1 LLRNRINWH
10 VASVLLFKTVMAA
23 SVQTSSFL
31 KRTKLNVSQ
40 IAGTK
45 VSATNSALSVSSG
58 ISSLDSVIDGGFLL
72 GSLNLIE
79 EDEHG
84 SYSNLVTKY
93 FLAEGVQKGNYLLGA
108 STSENPWDL
117 LSSLPSPVLETEK
130 DAKRIESSEELKI
143 AWRYEN
149 LSMDG
154 SNNIKNGNSYD
165 LSTPYTLTEEQKT
178 KIATWDGLQST
189 SSTTCKQLKGTFKN
203 PYCLSLLETV
213 SQLIEKWQLNTGS
226 SSNLLRI
233 VISSFGSPF
242 WQFDGQNASTDLTTT
257 LMLLKSLMRSANAVA
272 VVTVPHHLLDERT
285 MSRSR
290 SIADVVF
297 QLKSLRE
304 DGHLQD
310 LMDVHG
316 ILEVKKIANLSSLKP
331 ILGQEAST
339 TYGFKATKRKFK
351 IEKLHLPPS
360 VEAEKTADNSS
371 GGGSK
376 TGCGSINKSS
386 LDF

>member
-1 LLRNRINWH
+1 
-10 VASVLLFKTVMAA
+10 MAA
-23 SVQTSSFL
+23 TVQTTSFL
-31 KRTKLNVSQ
+31 KRTKPNVTQ
-40 IAGTK
+40 ISGTK
-45 VSATNSALSVSSG
+45 VSATNSSLSISSG

-79 EDEHG
+79 EDEYG
-84 SYSNLVTKY
+84 SYSNLITKY
-93 FLAEGVQKGNYLLGA
+93 FLAEGIQKGNYLLEA
-108 STSENPWDL
+108 SMSENPWDL
-117 LSSLPSPVLETEK
+117 LSSLPSPVTETNN

-149 LSMDG
+149 LSMDA
-154 SNNIKNGNSYD
+154 SNNTRCGNSYD
-165 LSTPYTLTEEQKT
+165 LSTPYTLTEEHKA
-178 KIATWDGLQST
+178 KIATWDGSQST
-189 SSTTCKQLKGTFKN
+189 SSVNSKQLKGTFRN
-203 PYCLSLLETV
+203 AYCLNLLETV

-242 WQFDGQNASTDLTTT
+242 WQFDQDSASTDLTTT
-257 LMLLKSLMRSANAVA
+257 LMLLKSLVRSANAVA
-272 VVTVPHHLLDERT
+272 VVTLPHHLLGPKL

-304 DGHLQD
+304 DRHLQD

-331 ILGQEAST
+331 ILGQEASS

-360 VEAEKTADNSS
+360 VEGEKTADSS
-371 GGGSK
+371 DGMK
-376 TGCGSINKSS
+376 TGCGSSKNSS

>member
-1 LLRNRINWH
+1 
-10 VASVLLFKTVMAA
+10 MAA
-23 SVQTSSFL
+23 AVQTSSFL
-31 KRTKLNVSQ
+31 KRTKQNVSQ
-40 IAGTK
+40 IAGTR
-45 VSATNSALSVSSG
+45 VSATNSSLNVSSG
-58 ISSLDSVIDGGFLL
+58 ISSLDSVIDGGFQL

-84 SYSNLVTKY
+84 SYSNLITKY
-93 FLAEGVQKGNYLLGA
+93 FLAEGVHKGNYVLEA
-108 STSENPWDL
+108 SMSEDPWDL
-117 LSSLPSPVLETEK
+117 LSSLPSPVMETNEE
-130 DAKRIESSEELKI
+130 AKRIESSEELKI

-149 LSMDG
+149 LSMDA
-154 SNNIKNGNSYD
+154 SNSTRCGNTYD

-178 KIATWDGLQST
+178 KIATWDGSQST
-189 SSTTCKQLKGTFKN
+189 CTINSKQLKGTFRN
-203 PYCLSLLETV
+203 THCLSLLETV
-213 SQLIEKWQLNTGS
+213 SRLIEKWQLSAGC

-242 WQFDGQNASTDLTTT
+242 WQFDQRNLSTDLTTT
-257 LMLLKSLMRSANAVA
+257 LMLLKSLVRSANAVA
-272 VVTVPHHLLDERT
+272 VVTVPHHLLDARL

-304 DGHLQD
+304 DRHLQD

-360 VEAEKTADNSS
+360 VEAEKTADS
-371 GGGSK
+371 
-376 TGCGSINKSS
+376 TDATQAGCGSAKKSN